1 MAYIDKYQQYLQ
13 ELPADVIR
21 CKKSGKRTVFG
32 YTSDLDVVIDWDVD
46 KFNALLKQYLK
57 EEPSLKE
64 GDTIDCMESFAR
76 IVSFYVMNG
85 LGGEIDITN
94 IEVCNFIENNFTTN
108 FALGGTC
115 AQGAAALASVGIPL
129 IAHITDRCKEVC
141 ELMNYPELSMIT
153 EKGISSVMDSATN
166 ELPVR
171 HMIFQFSKGD
181 IVTIQGRDVAI
192 PVSNRLIMDYDKIH
206 KYLPIDDVFLRYCEE
221 NANNIY
227 SYNISGFNAIIDMDI
242 MKKKMQ
248 ELGVHYQKVKEK
260 NPDCIIYLEG
270 AHYLNSQIKDC
281 VFETASQYCDILGM
295 NEEELVDFGVKFGK
309 DINKDNLE
317 SVLEGLGL
325 AIKKYPVKG
334 IVMHTKDYS
343 MYYGQELKGIHIE
356 KGLTM
361 GNLMSGTRART
372 GKYGTYEDCK
382 ESLNLE
388 LSPTGL
394 AFCEQLE
401 NIKVG
406 CYALMVPSRYMEK
419 PKYTIGLGDTF
430 VAGMQIGFM
439 K

>member
-1 MAYIDKYQQYLQ
+1 MAYIDKYEQYLQ
-13 ELPADVIR
+13 ELSEDVKK
-21 CKKSGKRTVFG
+21 CKMSGKRTVFG
-32 YTSDLDVVIDWDVD
+32 YTSNLDVVIDWDID
-46 KFNALLKQYLK
+46 KFNQLLAQYLK

-76 IVSFYVMNG
+76 IVSYYVLKGM
-85 LGGEIDITN
+85 GGEIDITDN
-94 IEVCNFIENNFTTN
+94 KVCNFIENNFVTS

-115 AQGAAALASVGIPL
+115 AQGAAALASVGFPL

-141 ELMNYPELSMIT
+141 GLMDYSELYLIT
-153 EKGISSVMDSATN
+153 EKGIGGVMDSATN

-181 IVTIQGRDVAI
+181 IVNIRGKEVTI
-192 PVSNRLIMDYDKIH
+192 PVSNRLIMDFDKIH
-206 KYLPIDDVFLRYCEE
+206 KYLPIDEVFLRYCEE
-221 NANNIY
+221 NAENIF
-227 SYNISGFNAIIDMDI
+227 SYNISGFNAIIDMEI

-248 ELGVHYQKVKEK
+248 ELGEHYQKVKDK

-281 VFETASQYCDILGM
+281 VFETASKYCDILGM
-295 NEEELVDFGVKFGK
+295 NEEELVDFGEQFGK
-309 DINKDNLE
+309 KIYKDNLE
-317 SVLEGLGL
+317 SVLEGLSL

-343 MYYGQELKGIHIE
+343 MYYGQELKGIPIE

-388 LSPTGL
+388 LSQTGL

-401 NIKVG
+401 NIKIS
-406 CYALMVPSRYMEK
+406 CYAKMVPSRYMEK